1 MYQTHH
7 AISYSF
13 KVVSSIS
20 EWKHEVQLYHGEDAY
35 INIEKIIHAKY
46 IKNPKP
52 FPELSS
58 EEREEILS
66 VNTCHICKGKLKFT
80 RKRLYIIVIYRVMWD
95 RWHIT
100 NAILIIELIPKDGNY
115 LL

>member
-13 KVVSSIS
+13 NVVSSIS
-20 EWKHEVQLYHGEDAY
+20 EWKHEVELYHGEDAAEKFLLALH
-35 INIEKIIHAKY
+35 NIAKIIHEKY

-80 RKRLYIIVIYRVMWD
+80 RKRLYIIVIYRVM
-95 RWHIT
+95 
-100 NAILIIELIPKDGNY
+100 
-115 LL
+115 